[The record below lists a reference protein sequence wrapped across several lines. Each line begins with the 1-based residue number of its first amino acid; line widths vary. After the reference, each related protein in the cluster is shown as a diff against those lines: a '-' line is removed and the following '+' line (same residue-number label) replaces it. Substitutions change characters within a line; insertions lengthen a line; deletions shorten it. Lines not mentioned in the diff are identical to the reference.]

1 MKNVCSTFEH
11 YVLNHN
17 VLLLYIITWMD
28 SESRGISIVRYI
40 YVFYFFFF
48 LFYYENNIYDVA
60 RMIHWYE
67 ILRIK

>member
-17 VLLLYIITWMD
+17 VLLLYTITWMD

-48 LFYYENNIYDVA
+48 FYSIMRIIY
-60 RMIHWYE
+60 MMLQE
-67 ILRIK
+67 

>member
-28 SESRGISIVRYI
+28 SESRGISIVR
-40 YVFYFFFF
+40 FLFFFF
-48 LFYYENNIYDVA
+48 FYSIVKI
-60 RMIHWYE
+60 IHMMLQE
-67 ILRIK
+67 

>member
-28 SESRGISIVRYI
+28 SESRGISIVRLL
-40 YVFYFFFF
+40 FFFF
-48 LFYYENNIYDVA
+48 FYSIMRIIYI
-60 RMIHWYE
+60 MLQE
-67 ILRIK
+67 

>member
-28 SESRGISIVRYI
+28 SESRGISIVRLL
-40 YVFYFFFF
+40 FFFF
-48 LFYYENNIYDVA
+48 FFYSIVKI
-60 RMIHWYE
+60 IHMMLQE
-67 ILRIK
+67 

>member
-28 SESRGISIVRYI
+28 SESRGISIVRLL
-40 YVFYFFFF
+40 FFFF
-48 LFYYENNIYDVA
+48 FYSIVIIIY
-60 RMIHWYE
+60 MMLHE
-67 ILRIK
+67 

>member
-28 SESRGISIVRYI
+28 SESRGISIVRLL
-40 YVFYFFFF
+40 FFFF
-48 LFYYENNIYDVA
+48 FYSIMRIIY
-60 RMIHWYE
+60 MMLQE
-67 ILRIK
+67 

>member
-28 SESRGISIVRYI
+28 SESRGISIVRLL
-40 YVFYFFFF
+40 FFFFF
-48 LFYYENNIYDVA
+48 LFYCENNTYDVA